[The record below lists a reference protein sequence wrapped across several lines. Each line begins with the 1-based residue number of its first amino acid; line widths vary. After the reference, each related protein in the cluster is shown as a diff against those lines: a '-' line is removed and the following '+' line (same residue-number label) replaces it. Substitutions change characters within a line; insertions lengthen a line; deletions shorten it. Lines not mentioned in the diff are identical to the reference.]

1 MEERLFMQYSYDEII
16 KYIKEIKDAVSA
28 GRYRIEI
35 NKKRQKNTELFRDYL
50 ISEEKCREILLS
62 LEVNDFCE
70 ILHNEHEGFE
80 HELLY
85 VFGKEVRLLQR
96 FGEEEELLSLYI
108 KFNKLFNRYVI
119 VISFHKQEYPL
130 VYAFK

>member
-1 MEERLFMQYSYDEII
+1 MQYNYDEII

-62 LEVNDFCE
+62 LEVNE
-70 ILHNEHEGFE
+70 IC
-80 HELLY
+80 
-85 VFGKEVRLLQR
+85 
-96 FGEEEELLSLYI
+96 
-108 KFNKLFNRYVI
+108 
-119 VISFHKQEYPL
+119 
-130 VYAFK
+130 

>member
-1 MEERLFMQYSYDEII
+1 MEERLFMQYSYDEIF

-50 ISEEKCREILLS
+50 ISEEKCREILL
-62 LEVNDFCE
+62 
-70 ILHNEHEGFE
+70 
-80 HELLY
+80 
-85 VFGKEVRLLQR
+85 
-96 FGEEEELLSLYI
+96 
-108 KFNKLFNRYVI
+108 
-119 VISFHKQEYPL
+119 ISFHKQEYPL